1 MIPAAKSR
9 WFTRWFASQAQARLR
24 ARFGAIH
31 IADLAVLAQALERA
45 PVLVVSNHS
54 SWWDPIVLL
63 VLTQLH
69 LPRADA
75 YAMMESANLQRL
87 PFFAKVGAFGVDRSS
102 RRDGAEATRYAVSL
116 LDRPGRLVWVFAQ
129 GEERPLHERP
139 LRFMGGAARVALRA
153 PAAEVVPLAF
163 AYGFGPV
170 ESPEVFVSVGAP
182 LPAERS
188 SAQTRAAQARAVQ
201 HQMERI
207 EREQSERGS
216 QGFVTHPL
224 QRNSWFGGVA
234 ERMLA
239 TLARPF
245 VPGLVQ
251 TPAEDLAQLEQ
262 PAGTE
267 PQRSLAPAHSG
278 RAEGGADERSC

>member
-9 WFTRWFASQAQARLR
+9 WFTRWFASQAHARLR
-24 ARFGAIH
+24 AHFGAIH
-31 IADLAVLAQALERA
+31 IADLTILEQALERS

-54 SWWDPIVLL
+54 SWWDPILLL

-69 LPRADA
+69 LPRVDA
-75 YAMMESANLQRL
+75 YAMMEAANLQRL

-129 GEERPLHERP
+129 GQERPLHERP
-139 LRFMGGAARVALRA
+139 LRFMGGAARVALRV
-153 PAAEVVPLAF
+153 PAAEVVPLAL

-170 ESPEVFVSVGAP
+170 QSPEVFVSVGAP
-182 LPAERS
+182 LPVESS
-188 SAQTRAAQARAVQ
+188 SARVRAAQARAVQ
-201 HQMERI
+201 HQLERI

-216 QGFVTHPL
+216 QGFTTHAL
-224 QRNSWFGGVA
+224 QREGWLGAVA

-239 TLARPF
+239 AVTRPF
-245 VPGLVQ
+245 VPGLERG
-251 TPAEDLAQLEQ
+251 PELARLEQ

-267 PQRSLAPAHSG
+267 PQRALTPAHSSG
-278 RAEGGADERSC
+278 PEGGADEGRG